1 MILGAKSGPNYVQ
14 YCEKSKE
21 TGNVIRFFHFFFLL
35 YFLKQKLVVLKPPE
49 WKFMAIIARN
59 AIF

>member
-1 MILGAKSGPNYVQ
+1 MILGAKSGSNYVQ

-21 TGNVIRFFHFFFLL
+21 TGNVIRFFHFFLGE
-35 YFLKQKLVVLKPPE
+35 YFLKQELVVLKPPE